1 MVSRVGVMLPR
12 DLPVD
17 EILGYA
23 QRAEELGFDELWVVE
38 DLGFRGGVAQAG
50 AVLARTSRITVGIG
64 ILPAGARNAA
74 FAAMELAT
82 LAQLFPGRVIAG
94 IGHGMPDWMRQV
106 GAWPA
111 SPLTLLEEYTVAV
124 RTLLRGEPGPAAGRY
139 VKVEGVVIGEKPQ
152 VVPPVVLGVRGPRSI
167 AVAGRVS
174 DGVLLAE
181 PAAPPYVESA
191 VRQMSSGTRPSEEGQ
206 LAPHVSD
213 SGRRAEPG
221 SNVRRETGPRN
232 SERHAYAGSDT
243 RRGTE
248 PSDSGRLVGG
258 SARALEVITYD
269 AAVVGED
276 GRAARDL
283 VRPGLAWIGEPDW
296 APHLAAMP
304 FAGDLARHR
313 RASSGP
319 EEFAATMP
327 DEWVRELALAGTA
340 DDVRAQIAA
349 RHAAGATS
357 VVMIPAEPDRL
368 DALSRLARVL
378 NR

>member
-1 MVSRVGVMLPR
+1 MTRVGVMLPR

-17 EILGYA
+17 EVLGYA
-23 QRAEELGFDELWVVE
+23 QRAEALGFDELWVVE

-50 AVLARTSRITVGIG
+50 AVLAVTSRITVGIG

-74 FAAMELAT
+74 FAAMELGT
-82 LAQLFPGRVIAG
+82 LAQLFPGRLIAG

-111 SPLTLLEEYTVAV
+111 SPLTLLEEYTVAL
-124 RTLLRGEPGPAAGRY
+124 RTLLRGEPGPTAGRY
-139 VKVEGVVIGEKPQ
+139 VDVEGVVIGERPRA
-152 VVPPVVLGVRGPRSI
+152 VPPVVLGVRGPKSI

-181 PAAPPYVESA
+181 PAAPPYIEA
-191 VRQMSSGTRPSEEGQ
+191 
-206 LAPHVSD
+206 
-213 SGRRAEPG
+213 
-221 SNVRRETGPRN
+221 
-232 SERHAYAGSDT
+232 
-243 RRGTE
+243 
-248 PSDSGRLVGG
+248 
-258 SARALEVITYD
+258 SARIMGAPLEVITYD
-269 AAVVGED
+269 AAVVGDD
-276 GRAARDL
+276 GPAARDL

-304 FAGDLARHR
+304 FADDLARHR
-313 RASSGP
+313 KASTGP

-327 DEWVRELALAGTA
+327 DEWVRELALAGTP

-368 DALSRLARVL
+368 DALTRLAQALDR
-378 NR
+378 